1 MLPLR
6 NSRPLPFSINRSI
19 AVSLSDQ
26 VADGLRRA
34 IVSGYY
40 QRGDVLPTLEE
51 LAKELGTSLRVPR
64 DAVARLAAENLVSP
78 RPRVGSV
85 ILASG
90 ETHWSGQ
97 VMAVVPMDHEGTFHS
112 AVFLGEMRRQL
123 AAAGY
128 LFATVTLDRKKGG
141 GWDFAYLDLMLRQ
154 KQDMVFALYC
164 PPQVIHRIE
173 RAGVPI
179 AANKGDMANGPGQA
193 SLGELVHFI
202 DHCASMGV
210 RRVLAV
216 GFDRD
221 TAFDGEISRLREAG
235 LEVEPCLA
243 RVRTGFGFL
252 EHLQQAGLEL
262 MLRRFQRPRETWP
275 DLVFWTDDYLAVG
288 GLSALQGLGVRIPGD
303 VFAVTLANKG
313 FLPAFPRTLT
323 RLEFDPVATGRAA
336 AANIVDRLAG
346 RAPAPILDVVA
357 YVVGETFPAPRR
369 KGQSPTA
376 PLPL

>member
-1 MLPLR
+1 MLLPR
-6 NSRPLPFSINRSI
+6 QSKPLPFSIDRSN
-19 AVSLSDQ
+19 AASLSDQ

-90 ETHWSGQ
+90 ETHWKGQ
-97 VMAVVPMDHEGTFHS
+97 VLAVVPMDHEGSFHS
-112 AVFLGEMRRQL
+112 AVFLGEMRRRL

-154 KQDMVFALYC
+154 RQDMVFALYC
-164 PPQVIHRIE
+164 PPQVIRRIE

-179 AANKGDMANGPGQA
+179 AANKGDMEIGAGAA
-193 SLGELVHFI
+193 SLVEMGHFTR
-202 DHCASMGV
+202 HCASMGV

-216 GFDRD
+216 GFDKD
-221 TAFDGEISRLREAG
+221 TAIESELACLNEAG

-243 RVRTGFGFL
+243 RVRPGPSFL
-252 EHLQQAGLEL
+252 EQLQQTGLEL
-262 MLRRFQRPRETWP
+262 LLRRFQRPRETWP

-313 FLPAFPRTLT
+313 LVPAFPRTLT
-323 RLEFDPVATGRAA
+323 RLEFDPVASGQAA
-336 AANIVDRLAG
+336 AKNIVDRLAG
-346 RAPAPILDVVA
+346 RPACPIRDVVS
-357 YVVGETFPAPRR
+357 YVVGETFPKPRR
-369 KGQSPTA
+369 R
-376 PLPL
+376 

>member
-1 MLPLR
+1 MIPPR
-6 NSRPLPFSINRSI
+6 KSRPLPFEINRSL
-19 AVSLSDQ
+19 AASLSDQ

-40 QRGDVLPTLEE
+40 RRGDVLPTLEE

-64 DAVARLAAENLVSP
+64 DAVARLASENLVSP

-90 ETHWSGQ
+90 ETHWKGQ
-97 VMAVVPMDHEGTFHS
+97 VLAVVPMDHEGTFHS

-128 LFATVTLDRKKGG
+128 LFATVTLDRMKGG
-141 GWDFAYLDLMLRQ
+141 GWDFAYLDLLLRQ

-164 PPQVIHRIE
+164 PQQVVRRIE

-179 AANKGDMANGPGQA
+179 AANKGDLEMGTGAA
-193 SLGELVHFI
+193 LLGEMCSFT

-210 RRVLAV
+210 RRVLVV

-221 TAFDGEISRLREAG
+221 TAFESEIASLTEAG
-235 LEVEPCLA
+235 LEVEPSLI
-243 RVRTGFGFL
+243 RSRPGPDYL
-252 EHLQQAGLEL
+252 EHLQQTGLEL

-313 FLPAFPRTLT
+313 LVPAFPRTLT
-323 RLEFDPVATGRAA
+323 RFEFDPVATGKAA
-336 AANIVDRLAG
+336 AANIVDRLGG
-346 RAPAPILDVVA
+346 RPTGPILDIVS
-357 YVVGETFPAPRR
+357 YVVGETFPAPR
-369 KGQSPTA
+369 QSV
-376 PLPL
+376 LSSF

>member
-1 MLPLR
+1 MLPPHH
-6 NSRPLPFSINRSI
+6 SRPLPFAINRSL
-19 AVSLSDQ
+19 AASLSDQ
-26 VADGLRRA
+26 VADGLRKA
-34 IVSGYY
+34 IYSGYY
-40 QRGDVLPTLEE
+40 KRGDVLPTLEE

-64 DAVARLAAENLVSP
+64 DAISRLAAENLVSP

-90 ETHWSGQ
+90 ETHWNGQ
-97 VMAVVPMDHEGTFHS
+97 VLAVVPMDHEGSFHS
-112 AVFLGEMRRQL
+112 SVFLGEMRRQL

-128 LFATVTLDRKKGG
+128 LFATVTLDRKEGG

-164 PPQVIHRIE
+164 PPQVIRRIE

-179 AANKGDMANGPGQA
+179 AANKGDTGIGTGMA
-193 SLGELVHFI
+193 SLGAMAHFT
-202 DHCASMGV
+202 DHCAAMGV

-216 GFDRD
+216 GFDKD
-221 TAFDGEISRLREAG
+221 TALENELSCLNDAG
-235 LEVEPCLA
+235 LEVESCIA
-243 RVRTGFGFL
+243 RVRPGPGFL
-252 EHLQQAGLEL
+252 EQLQQTGLEL

-313 FLPAFPRTLT
+313 LVPAFPRPLT
-323 RLEFDPVATGRAA
+323 RLEFDPVASGQAA

-346 RAPAPILDVVA
+346 RAAGPIRDVVS
-357 YVVGETFPAPRR
+357 YVIGETFPAPRNR
-369 KGQSPTA
+369 
-376 PLPL
+376 

>member
-1 MLPLR
+1 MLLPR
-6 NSRPLPFSINRSI
+6 QSKPLPFSIDRSN
-19 AVSLSDQ
+19 AASLSDQ
-26 VADGLRRA
+26 VAEGLRRA

-90 ETHWSGQ
+90 ETHWKGQ
-97 VMAVVPMDHEGTFHS
+97 VLAVVPMDHEGSFHS

-154 KQDMVFALYC
+154 RQDMVFALYC
-164 PPQVIHRIE
+164 PPQVIRRIE

-179 AANKGDMANGPGQA
+179 AANKGDMEIGAGAA
-193 SLGELVHFI
+193 SLVAMGHFTR
-202 DHCASMGV
+202 HCASMGV

-216 GFDRD
+216 GFDKD
-221 TAFDGEISRLREAG
+221 TAIESEIACLNEAG

-243 RVRTGFGFL
+243 RVRPGPSFL
-252 EHLQQAGLEL
+252 EQLQQTGLEL
-262 MLRRFQRPRETWP
+262 LLRRFQRPRETWP

-313 FLPAFPRTLT
+313 LVPAFPRTLT
-323 RLEFDPVATGRAA
+323 RLEFDPVASGQAA
-336 AANIVDRLAG
+336 ATNIVDRLAG
-346 RAPAPILDVVA
+346 RPARPIRDVVS
-357 YVVGETFPAPRR
+357 YVVGETFPKPRR
-369 KGQSPTA
+369 R
-376 PLPL
+376 